1 MDLYPHPTKR
11 NIQEALR
18 WLVKDNQPGDS
29 LVFYFSGHGLRQPD
43 LFDDEIDGFD
53 ETICPLDFKTAG
65 MIVDNE
71 INDTIVRPLKSG
83 VKLHAIIDA
92 CHSGTILDL
101 PHVYS
106 MKKNAWIDNRPPSGV
121 FKGTSGGHA
130 ISISAC
136 EDYQHAA
143 HTSAFSESGKQT
155 EGAMT
160 YTFRKVLLENT
171 NTRVTYASLL
181 ASMQR
186 DILAA
191 KKKCF
196 SLRGLFHRER
206 LQEPLLSSS
215 KEFDGFRMEIESGLC
230 APFTLSK
237 HHHGPWVYRHLPPP
251 IRAGNAILAG
261 PTALTRRRRGF
272 SSSVYLAPAV
282 ISSGITGGHEGR
294 SNAVAAVGRRS
305 VGAGA
310 GETARAGGPFSLSRI
325 CSRLF
330 LPDSPLVLD
339 LRGSGVMA
347 EVGKIGVIL
356 KLNRERD
363 FVEIGLSAIEAFESV
378 V

>member
-1 MDLYPHPTKR
+1 MSSTTEHVCCPECQEFVSDDSDTHIQSYQEHAKFTSDAKGLHHFCRNMFHRRDMPDPNSMSSYEKTVLESIRNWEITKGKRALLCGVTYDKQKYKLKGTSYDVISMRELLISRFRFPRRSIRILAEMDSYPHPTKR

-43 LFDDEIDGFD
+43 FFDDEIDGFD
-53 ETICPLDFKTAG
+53 ETICPLDFSTAG

-106 MKKNAWIDNRPPSGV
+106 TKKNAWIDNRPPSGV

-136 EDYQHAA
+136 EDDQLASD
-143 HTSAFSESGKQT
+143 TSAFSESGKQM

-160 YTFRKVLLENT
+160 YTFRKALWENT
-171 NTRVTYASLL
+171 NTKVTYASLL

-186 DILAA
+186 DIQAA

-196 SLRGLFHRER
+196 NLRGLFHRER

-215 KEFDGFRMEIESGLC
+215 KEFDVNE
-230 APFTLSK
+230 PF
-237 HHHGPWVYRHLPPP
+237 
-251 IRAGNAILAG
+251 
-261 PTALTRRRRGF
+261 
-272 SSSVYLAPAV
+272 
-282 ISSGITGGHEGR
+282 
-294 SNAVAAVGRRS
+294 
-305 VGAGA
+305 
-310 GETARAGGPFSLSRI
+310 
-325 CSRLF
+325 
-330 LPDSPLVLD
+330 VL
-339 LRGSGVMA
+339 
-347 EVGKIGVIL
+347 
-356 KLNRERD
+356 
-363 FVEIGLSAIEAFESV
+363 
-378 V
+378 

>member
-1 MDLYPHPTKR
+1 MCHHLKKIAMSSTTERVCCSECQEFLSDDYDAHTQPNQQRVKFTSDAKGLHLSLRKMFRRRDLPNPNSLSSRDKLILESIRNWETTKGKRALLCGVTYNKQKYKLQGTNHDVISMRELLIKRFRFPSSAIHILAEMDPYPHPTKR

-43 LFDDEIDGFD
+43 FFDDEIDGFD
-53 ETICPLDFKTAG
+53 ETICPLDFRTAG

-106 MKKNAWIDNRPPSGV
+106 TKQNAWLDNSPPSGV
-121 FKGTSGGHA
+121 YKGTSGGHA

-136 EDYQHAA
+136 EDNQLASD
-143 HTSAFSESGKQT
+143 TSAFSKSGKQM

-160 YTFRKVLLENT
+160 YTFRKALLENT

-181 ASMQR
+181 ASMNK
-186 DILAA
+186 DILEA

-215 KEFDGFRMEIESGLC
+215 KRFDVND
-230 APFTLSK
+230 PFEL
-237 HHHGPWVYRHLPPP
+237 
-251 IRAGNAILAG
+251 
-261 PTALTRRRRGF
+261 
-272 SSSVYLAPAV
+272 
-282 ISSGITGGHEGR
+282 
-294 SNAVAAVGRRS
+294 
-305 VGAGA
+305 
-310 GETARAGGPFSLSRI
+310 
-325 CSRLF
+325 
-330 LPDSPLVLD
+330 
-339 LRGSGVMA
+339 
-347 EVGKIGVIL
+347 
-356 KLNRERD
+356 
-363 FVEIGLSAIEAFESV
+363 
-378 V
+378 